1 MPQDDGVGE
10 IRLPRWAGDRKD
22 RAVPSLDG
30 AQASLLVRPYDHA
43 LNQQVIGVED
53 DLEPDGIEPSRKA
66 EHVEHGEHESTDLR
80 LGQWLSFI
88 LGVYAGSSLRNA
100 A

>member
-1 MPQDDGVGE
+1 MPQDDSVGE
-10 IRLPRWAGDRKD
+10 IRVPRRAGDRKD

-30 AQASLLVRPYDHA
+30 AQASLFVRPYDHA

-53 DLEPDGIEPSRKA
+53 GLEPDGIEPSRKA
-66 EHVEHGEHESTDLR
+66 EHVEHGEHESADLR
-80 LGQWLSFI
+80 LAQWLAII
-88 LGVYAGSSLRNA
+88 LGVHVGSSLRNA